1 MESLT
6 CFGEGETFVSVSLLH
21 TSSQKKNKE
30 RTKQNSVYT
39 LYFNLNVK
47 LW

>member
-21 TSSQKKNKE
+21 TSSQKKIKKE
-30 RTKQNSVYT
+30 QNRTLFT
-39 LYFNLNVK
+39 HILI
-47 LW
+47 